1 MATFDTGTKVPD
13 FTLSA
18 AMPDGSEQQVCLS
31 GLAGGWV
38 VVFVYPK
45 DSTSG

>member
-1 MATFDTGTKVPD
+1 MAAFEAGDKAPD
-13 FTLSA
+13 FTLAA
-18 AMPDGSEQQVCLS
+18 AMPDGSEQQVSLS

>member
-1 MATFDTGTKVPD
+1 MAAFEPGAKAPD
-13 FTLSA
+13 FTLAA
-18 AMPDGSEQQVCLS
+18 AMPDGSEQQVGLS